1 MKQKDKLYHFI
12 KYPGIF
18 GIRKNTRVYKCIC
31 VLACD
36 GIATTGYSNK
46 NTKHIETG
54 DVLCILKRLGV
65 SCGSMNVAP
74 RGGAC
79 GERVFLSGKV
89 RKECITNF
97 DKFRNSFLARSPEKN
112 DYEAAREFIASLQKQ
127 K

>member
-1 MKQKDKLYHFI
+1 MKQFEKIYNFI
-12 KYPGIF
+12 KNPRVY
-18 GIRKNTRVYKCIC
+18 GIRKNTRIYKCIC

-36 GIATTGYSNK
+36 GIATTGYSYK

-54 DVLCILKRLGV
+54 DVMRILKRLGV
-65 SCGSMNVAP
+65 ACGYMNVAP

-97 DKFRNSFLARSPEKN
+97 DKFRNSFLARSPKKN
-112 DYEAAREFIASLQKQ
+112 DFDAAREFIASLQKQ

>member
-1 MKQKDKLYHFI
+1 MNQKEKLYHFL
-12 KYPGIF
+12 KYPSIL
-18 GIRKNTRVYKCIC
+18 GIRKNSRVYKCIC

-36 GIATTGYSNK
+36 GIATTGYSDK

-54 DVLCILKRLGV
+54 DIMRILKRLGV
-65 SCGSMNVAP
+65 ACGSMNVSP

-97 DKFRNSFLARSPEKN
+97 DKFRNSFLARSPEKT
-112 DYEAAREFIASLQKQ
+112 DYEAAREFIASLQK
-127 K
+127 